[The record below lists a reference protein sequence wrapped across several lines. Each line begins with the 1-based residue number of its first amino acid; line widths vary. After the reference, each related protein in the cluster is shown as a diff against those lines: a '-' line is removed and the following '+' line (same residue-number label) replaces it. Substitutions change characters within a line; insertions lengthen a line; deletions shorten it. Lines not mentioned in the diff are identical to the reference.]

1 MIEFYV
7 EVIDGYIEGWSEKE
21 IPNWRLIKTDK
32 TLIGKLSRVKVV
44 NDVAVLDEEKQ
55 KQLENDNNNE
65 TLMEKVIKENSELKE
80 QLDKTQEDVTN
91 TQVALTEVFELIE
104 NLA

>member
-1 MIEFYV
+1 MIEIYV
-7 EVIDGYIEGWSEKE
+7 EVIDGYIEGWSEE
-21 IPNWRLIKTDK
+21 ELPNWRLIKTDQ

-65 TLMEKVIKENSELKE
+65 TLMEKVMKENRELK
-80 QLDKTQEDVTN
+80 QNQ
-91 TQVALTEVFELIE
+91 QIQTEAIAELGAAIAE
-104 NLA
+104 LAGGEANG

>member
-1 MIEFYV
+1 MIEIYV
-7 EVIDGYIEGWSEKE
+7 EVIDGYIEGWSEEE

-65 TLMEKVIKENSELKE
+65 TLMEKVMKENRELKHNQE
-80 QLDKTQEDVTN
+80 TQNE
-91 TQVALTEVFELIE
+91 AIAELGAAIAE
-104 NLA
+104 LAGGEANG